1 MENFSKKID
10 ANLNKNYELFSN
22 NYLRSFDDIA
32 KKDKLAIAKNTDS
45 ILVNDRLFLHFFDKP
60 ILIDASVRKM
70 YILNKK
76 YKEPLL
82 KSKSITK
89 INFHFDLDSLEKD
102 SMELDM
108 FSSSII
114 LHYLLTADGTP
125 ITGEWINYRDLPDG
139 MFYSSTILG
148 VLKPLLLKF
157 ETDGTAFVDKISEI
171 GGISNKSFKHA
182 GTLYPFK
189 RFPILFIFEEKD
201 EEFDAGIRVLFD
213 KSASHY
219 LKSDII
225 KTLLVYTVKK
235 FL

>member
-1 MENFSKKID
+1 MENFSKNID

-22 NYLRSFDDIA
+22 NYLRSFDDITN
-32 KKDKLAIAKNTDS
+32 KDKLAIAKNTDS
-45 ILVNDRLFLHFFDKP
+45 IFVNDKLFVHFFEKL
-60 ILIDASVRKM
+60 ILVDDSVKKM

-76 YKEPLL
+76 YEGTFL
-82 KSKSITK
+82 KFNLTTK
-89 INFHFDLDSLEKD
+89 NILPIDMDLLEKD

-114 LHYLLTADGTP
+114 LHYLLTADGAP
-125 ITGEWINYRDLPDG
+125 ITGEWIQYRDLPDG
-139 MFYSSTILG
+139 MFYANTISG

-157 ETDGTAFVDKISEI
+157 ETEGTAFVDKIDEI
-171 GGISNKSFKHA
+171 GGTSNKSFKYA
-182 GTLYPFK
+182 GTLKPFK